1 MRGSLAI
8 STIVHLVA
16 LGMCLVALAAQ
27 PMEAPATPTMAVN
40 TISVKDF
47 TELTKGVKDTPKLKV
62 DDIKPL
68 ADKIDTP
75 KPVDEVAP
83 KIADN
88 KPEIKT
94 DTSAQQQPKPDP
106 KPDPKPADKP
116 AKAKPPDY
124 KPDKIADLLKKD
136 AAKQP
141 QAGRQGQPR
150 HPAARL
156 PKFNA
161 DQVAALLD
169 KRDPQR
175 QMAAAETLNSQP
187 NLGASNGTAAQ
198 LSQSEID
205 ALARAHF
212 QLLEPAGRHQRV
224 DPKSM
229 SCFASCS
236 SRTARWRKSRCWS
249 RPQRRRSGRRLAE
262 SAKRALLL
270 VPAIHHAQARALR
283 PVERPRAQIRS
294 ARAARWLRRLT
305 NSTHDDV
312 FCECPI
318 SSVTRRRA
326 LALGA
331 ARRRLDA
338 VGTLCAAP
346 SASTS
351 PRAISSRCRSR
362 FRISSAAPTATTTP
376 RSASRRS
383 LPPT

>member
-1 MRGSLAI
+1 MRGSLTI
-8 STIVHLVA
+8 SAIVHLAV
-16 LGMCLVALAAQ
+16 LGMCLVAFAAQ
-27 PMEAPATPTMAVN
+27 PLEAPATPAMTVN

-62 DDIKPL
+62 DDIKPV

-75 KPVDEVAP
+75 KPVDQIAP
-83 KIADN
+83 KVAVN

-94 DTSAQQQPKPDP
+94 DTSAKQQPKPDP

-141 QAGRQGQPR
+141 KPDDKANPDTPPR
-150 HPAARL
+150 DS

-187 NLGASNGTAAQ
+187 TLGASSGTAAQ

-205 ALARAHF
+205 ALRARISSCWSP
-212 QLLEPAGRHQRV
+212 PAGVNASSKIYVVLRV
-224 DPKSM
+224 LFKQDASM
-229 SCFASCS
+229 SREPVLVEATASPLGP
-236 SRTARWRKSRCWS
+236 A
-249 RPQRRRSGRRLAE
+249 LAE

-270 VPAIHHAQARALR
+270 CQPFTMLKPEHYDQWKDLELKFD
-283 PVERPRAQIRS
+283 PQE
-294 ARAARWLRRLT
+294 L
-305 NSTHDDV
+305 
-312 FCECPI
+312 
-318 SSVTRRRA
+318 
-326 LALGA
+326 LG
-331 ARRRLDA
+331 
-338 VGTLCAAP
+338 G
-346 SASTS
+346 
-351 PRAISSRCRSR
+351 
-362 FRISSAAPTATTTP
+362 
-376 RSASRRS
+376 
-383 LPPT
+383 

>member
-1 MRGSLAI
+1 MRGSLTI
-8 STIVHLVA
+8 SAIVHLAV
-16 LGMCLVALAAQ
+16 LGMCLVAFAAQ
-27 PMEAPATPTMAVN
+27 PLEAPATPAMTVN

-62 DDIKPL
+62 DDIKPV

-75 KPVDEVAP
+75 KPVDQIAP
-83 KIADN
+83 KVADN

-94 DTSAQQQPKPDP
+94 DTSAKQQPKPDP

-141 QAGRQGQPR
+141 KPDDKANPDTPPR
-150 HPAARL
+150 DS

-187 NLGASNGTAAQ
+187 TLGASSGTAAQ

-205 ALARAHF
+205 ALRARISSCWSP
-212 QLLEPAGRHQRV
+212 PAGVNASSKIYVVLRV
-224 DPKSM
+224 LFKQDASM
-229 SCFASCS
+229 SREPVLVEATASPLGP
-236 SRTARWRKSRCWS
+236 A
-249 RPQRRRSGRRLAE
+249 LAE

-270 VPAIHHAQARALR
+270 CQPFTMLKPEHYDQWKDLELKFD
-283 PVERPRAQIRS
+283 PQE
-294 ARAARWLRRLT
+294 L
-305 NSTHDDV
+305 
-312 FCECPI
+312 
-318 SSVTRRRA
+318 
-326 LALGA
+326 LG
-331 ARRRLDA
+331 
-338 VGTLCAAP
+338 G
-346 SASTS
+346 
-351 PRAISSRCRSR
+351 
-362 FRISSAAPTATTTP
+362 
-376 RSASRRS
+376 
-383 LPPT
+383 

>member
-1 MRGSLAI
+1 MRGSLTI
-8 STIVHLVA
+8 SAIVHLVA
-16 LGMCLVALAAQ
+16 LGMCLVAFAAQ

-62 DDIKPL
+62 DDIKPV

-83 KIADN
+83 KVADN

-94 DTSAQQQPKPDP
+94 DTSAKQQPKPDP

-141 QAGRQGQPR
+141 KPDDKASPDTPPR
-150 HPAARL
+150 DS

-187 NLGASNGTAAQ
+187 TLGASSGTAAQ

-205 ALARAHF
+205 ALRARISSCWSP
-212 QLLEPAGRHQRV
+212 PAGINASSKIYVVLRV
-224 DPKSM
+224 LFKQDASM
-229 SCFASCS
+229 SREPVLVEATASPLGP
-236 SRTARWRKSRCWS
+236 A
-249 RPQRRRSGRRLAE
+249 LAE

-270 VPAIHHAQARALR
+270 CQPFTMLKPEHYDQWKDLELKFD
-283 PVERPRAQIRS
+283 PQE
-294 ARAARWLRRLT
+294 L
-305 NSTHDDV
+305 
-312 FCECPI
+312 
-318 SSVTRRRA
+318 
-326 LALGA
+326 LG
-331 ARRRLDA
+331 
-338 VGTLCAAP
+338 G
-346 SASTS
+346 
-351 PRAISSRCRSR
+351 
-362 FRISSAAPTATTTP
+362 
-376 RSASRRS
+376 
-383 LPPT
+383 